1 MEFMSLED
9 AESLRTEVV
18 ELYNSVN
25 WQRYT
30 TDEDVLIR
38 ALNSSDVIIAM
49 EGDELVGLTRAVS
62 DGETIVYIQ
71 DVLVKPAYQRQR
83 IATQLIE
90 WLLQPYESV
99 RQKVLLTDDEDVQR
113 AFYESLGFN
122 IVEGKLRAF
131 YRFDD

>member
-1 MEFMSLED
+1 MSLED